1 MNAEIN
7 MKELEQN
14 IMTSNRKEKNV
25 INSKDRV
32 CRICYSGDTDEEN
45 PLIHPCSCT
54 GSLKYIHF
62 NCLKYWIEQNIIIL
76 EDNYEFFQ
84 RYKYKEPI
92 CELCKS
98 KYPGIIIH
106 KGKEY
111 NFLKENNSYEN
122 YVAFEKLSC
131 GELDDNNNKYKIL
144 YILSLDKEN
153 QIMQIGRSNEN
164 DLFLKE
170 SSISRNHCKLRV
182 IDNNLFI
189 EDMGSKYG
197 TLILIQTPTIQL
209 VENLNLFLQID
220 NNLIICKVY
229 NPSLS
234 SFFGCCSTINP
245 DKPFDYYY
253 KQNKI
258 KSEEDNYLNNIYKE
272 TSDNESEQENKKEK
286 KLVLLGFDGNKI
298 KIERSKKSQT
308 NNITTY
314 ANIIFPI
321 NNVARSYPASVK
333 ED

>member
-1 MNAEIN
+1 MNMDLNLTNVDQNVVVSKKEEK
-7 MKELEQN
+7 KEL
-14 IMTSNRKEKNV
+14 ISKEK
-25 INSKDRV
+25 I
-32 CRICYSGDTDEEN
+32 CRICYCGETEEEN

-54 GSLKYIHF
+54 GSMKYIHF
-62 NCLKYWIEQNIIIL
+62 KCLKHWMAQNMFLL
-76 EDNYEFFQ
+76 EENFDFYQ
-84 RYKYKEPI
+84 KYNCKEPI
-92 CELCKS
+92 CELCQS

-131 GELDDNNNKYKIL
+131 DELDDNNNKYKIL
-144 YILSLDKEN
+144 YILSLDKQN

-220 NNLIICKVY
+220 NNFIICKVY